1 MHFLPGQLRL
11 VSLAAEAEWGSIW
24 PEHNSNTNINPDS
37 LLSQKETESLCSQP
51 AISQTRGK
59 WVSPL
64 QAKLQRIFES
74 HNLIWSNSVADMG
87 CDVQPDIYDR
97 AWQALKHS
105 SWISLPGFGRRRSI
119 RSSPSARIL
128 WDFPRFKVVQGSK
141 LQIFSRRTLWPKR
154 FSFFFSKALSKGKKK
169 PLSDACWRQLDKLGK
184 TEVAQQDRIF
194 AASWLQDRNALRER
208 QF

>member
-141 LQIFSRRTLWPKR
+141 LHIFSRRTLWPKR
-154 FSFFFSKALSKGKKK
+154 FSFFFSKALSKGKKN
-169 PLSDACWRQLDKLGK
+169 LWVMLAEDS
-184 TEVAQQDRIF
+184 
-194 AASWLQDRNALRER
+194 
-208 QF
+208 